1 MPPLSTGETKVLL
14 LMLRIK
20 DLVDHAGLSL
30 LQVQWKEHI
39 TLPLEHYSPFQNN
52 NLLTAQEVMETK
64 VAMVD
69 SMTMLSTMPIVI
81 LLKLRMNIHIL
92 LMMEDAMPTQEP
104 LGLMITKIYTP
115 TI

>member
-14 LMLRIK
+14 LLLRIK

-39 TLPLEHYSPFQNN
+39 TLKLEHYSPFQNN
-52 NLLTAQEVMETK
+52 NLLTAQEVMEIK

-69 SMTMLSTMPIVI
+69 SMITLLHMLKVHLQNQKATIPT
-81 LLKLRMNIHIL
+81 L
-92 LMMEDAMPTQEP
+92 LMMDTATTQN
-104 LGLMITKIYTP
+104 LMEKFR
-115 TI
+115 